1 MGKVPDKKK
10 EQHWRRLLHEQKA
23 SGKSVAVF
31 CGQRRIPVHQ
41 FYWWQRTL
49 RERADQGRAQRS
61 PDEAHFIPVR
71 LPLFS
76 AAPVEVVHPGG
87 CVVRVPVGFDP
98 MSLRRVLETL
108 DPSSSPS
115 TET

>member
-1 MGKVPDKKK
+1 MGKVQDKKK

-31 CGQRRIPVHQ
+31 CGERRIPVHQ

-49 RERADQGRAQRS
+49 RERADQGRAQRP

-76 AAPVEVVHPGG
+76 AAPIEVVHPAG

-115 TET
+115 AET